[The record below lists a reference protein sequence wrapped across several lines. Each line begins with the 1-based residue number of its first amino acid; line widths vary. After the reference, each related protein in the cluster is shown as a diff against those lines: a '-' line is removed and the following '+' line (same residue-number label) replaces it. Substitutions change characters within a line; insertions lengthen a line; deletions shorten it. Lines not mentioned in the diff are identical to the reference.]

1 MEKKIKNF
9 MINCFSLNILFGF
22 FLILLVTMLETY
34 KHKEIP
40 SYVVETFKR
49 NLESTPIFDILI
61 DEQCDYNNNSN
72 ILGYFYGFG
81 SGFIYENKFYSNEKK
96 KYTVKIQMIAKILN
110 LQEK

>member
-1 MEKKIKNF
+1 MLS
-9 MINCFSLNILFGF
+9 CFYVNSFFGI
-22 FLILLVTMLETY
+22 FLIFLVAELETY
-34 KHKEIP
+34 KHEEIP